1 MYIMTPIT
9 GFHTGVLAGGRDSEC
24 TCRDS
29 YRIRPKQFFGR
40 GNLGLRGR
48 GGNTFNFL
56 FESISVWEGGGGNG
70 C

>member
-24 TCRDS
+24 TCRDL

-40 GNLGLRGR
+40 GNLGLRG
-48 GGNTFNFL
+48 
-56 FESISVWEGGGGNG
+56 GGGGERLLG
-70 C
+70 GYIPLLPSV